1 MRSACGVR
9 DVGCRE
15 EQKHDNG
22 GKEEGESR
30 NDDAERIR
38 DGPIGIWRGGVGRKW
53 ELSGEGGRE
62 GGWKKEGE
70 RGKMVRR
77 KGVQVMSVYYMAF
90 RKCVKIL

>member
-1 MRSACGVR
+1 MTWGVAKNKSMITGER
-9 DVGCRE
+9 RE
-15 EQKHDNG
+15 GG
-22 GKEEGESR
+22 GKGR

-77 KGVQVMSVYYMAF
+77 KGG
-90 RKCVKIL
+90 K